1 MPTMTARK
9 PMSEK
14 TSINFLSKDWRR
26 IARPYARPIATAIIG
41 LSFAVGLSAEDVKA
55 QTNEAELSICV
66 LVPHFKDEYWLSVGY
81 GLEHEAQGHSLDLMF
96 FEAGGYQSR
105 DSQISQLNECAAR
118 QVDAILI
125 GAVSSDHPDMLAT
138 IRDVSQKLPVFG
150 LVNELH
156 SEDLS
161 GRIGVDWQQMGQ
173 VLGDYLA
180 LRHPFGSPPKRAVLI
195 SGPVESGWA
204 PPLELGLRSGLSD
217 SSIEIVGVFSAD
229 TGLRQQLKAV
239 EDAFA
244 TIPDIDLLIG
254 SAPAVEST
262 VGLSRVTDMNADVD
276 LVSTYISH
284 TIMRSILNGRVLAVP
299 FDDPVQ
305 QGELALN
312 QVLRSLQ
319 TGRKGGLEGPTI
331 RLFTHDEKS
340 KMDIPLSPSG
350 YFPEIQ

>member
-1 MPTMTARK
+1 
-9 PMSEK
+9 MSEK

-26 IARPYARPIATAIIG
+26 IARPYARRIATAI
-41 LSFAVGLSAEDVKA
+41 VGLFFAANLYVEDA
-55 QTNEAELSICV
+55 QAQAGDTGLSICV

-81 GLEHEAQGHSLDLMF
+81 GLEHEAQGHTLDLLF
-96 FEAGGYQSR
+96 YEAGGYQSL

-125 GAVSSDHPDMLAT
+125 GAVSSDHPDLLSA
-138 IRDVSQKLPVFG
+138 IHDVSEKLPVFG

-156 SEDLS
+156 SKDLS
-161 GRIGVDWQQMGQ
+161 GRIGVDWRQMGQ

-180 LRHPFGSPPKRAVLI
+180 SKHPTGSAPKRAVLI

-204 PPLELGLRSGLSD
+204 PPLELGLRAGLSD

-244 TIPDIDLLIG
+244 TIPDIGLLIG
-254 SAPAVEST
+254 SAPAVEAT
-262 VGLSRVTDMNADVD
+262 IGLSDVTDLGDGVD

-284 TIMRSILNGRVLAVP
+284 TIKRSIMNGSVLAVP

-305 QGELALN
+305 QGELALK
-312 QVLRSLQ
+312 QALRFLR
-319 TGRKGGLEGPTI
+319 TGHKGGLDGPKI
-331 RLFTHDEKS
+331 ALYSHQESSDRS
-340 KMDIPLSPSG
+340 VQLSPSG